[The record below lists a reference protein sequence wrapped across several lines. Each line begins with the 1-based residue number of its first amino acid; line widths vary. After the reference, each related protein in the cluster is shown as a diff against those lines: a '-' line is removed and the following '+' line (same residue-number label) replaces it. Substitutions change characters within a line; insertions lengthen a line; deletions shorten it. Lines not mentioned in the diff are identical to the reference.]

1 MSNNAHHEYH
11 EHHEHHEHHEYH
23 EHAHLTF
30 VPADTVVSFL
40 QSDPD
45 HYYDTFTR
53 FDLRARHVTSVPE
66 YINRI
71 PNTIV
76 DASASLCA
84 RIREAVPIVD
94 ARLRG
99 IHHVGFNG
107 KKAADLPWRIGFMK
121 ENKENKLY
129 EDGIPH
135 TRVDLIMLPIS
146 LAKASDKYLIDTLF
160 HEKVHIYQKAYPRDL
175 ERWLAHNGFERV
187 RRRTK
192 GSRIRA
198 NPDIDE
204 WVYRDANRV
213 YKCLYRSETPRHI
226 EDVKEDGLNFEHPF
240 EALSAF
246 YFFARFFLKS
256 A

>member
-1 MSNNAHHEYH
+1 MSNNAH
-11 EHHEHHEHHEYH
+11 H

-30 VPADTVVSFL
+30 VPADAVVGFL

-53 FDLRARHVTSVPE
+53 FDLRARRVASVVD
-66 YINRI
+66 YIERV
-71 PNTIV
+71 PNAIV
-76 DASASLCA
+76 DASAGLCA

-99 IHHVGFNG
+99 IRHVGFNG

-135 TRVDLIMLPIS
+135 TRVDLIMLPTR

-198 NPDIDE
+198 NPDIDG
-204 WVYRDANRV
+204 WVYRDTNRV
-213 YKCLYRSETPRHI
+213 YKCLYSSDTPRHI
-226 EDVKEDGLNFEHPF
+226 EDVKEGGLDFEHPF
-240 EALSAF
+240 EAAAAL
-246 YFFARFFLKS
+246 
-256 A
+256 

>member
-1 MSNNAHHEYH
+1 MSNNAH
-11 EHHEHHEHHEYH
+11 H

-30 VPADTVVSFL
+30 VPADAVVGFL

-71 PNTIV
+71 PNAIV
-76 DASASLCA
+76 DATAGLRA

-94 ARLRG
+94 ARLAR
-99 IHHVGFNG
+99 IQHVGFNG
-107 KKAADLPWRIGFMK
+107 KKAADLSWRIGFMK
-121 ENKENKLY
+121 ENKENKDKLY

-146 LAKASDKYLIDTLF
+146 LAKASNKYLIDTLF

-175 ERWLAHNGFERV
+175 ERWLVHNGFERV

-198 NPDIDE
+198 NPDIDG
-204 WVYRDANRV
+204 WVYRDTNRV
-213 YKCLYRSETPRHI
+213 YKCLYSSKTPTHI
-226 EDVKEDGLNFEHPF
+226 EDVKEDGLDFEHPF
-240 EALSAF
+240 EAVLSSPLEKG
-246 YFFARFFLKS
+246 RTPKI
-256 A
+256 

>member
-1 MSNNAHHEYH
+1 MSNHESC
-11 EHHEHHEHHEYH
+11 
-23 EHAHLTF
+23 AHLTF
-30 VPADTVVSFL
+30 FPADAVVGFL

-53 FDLRARHVTSVPE
+53 FDLRARHVASVAD

-71 PNTIV
+71 PNAIV
-76 DASASLCA
+76 DASAGLRA
-84 RIREAVPIVD
+84 RIREAVPIID

-99 IHHVGFNG
+99 IRHVGFNG

-121 ENKENKLY
+121 ENKKDKLY
-129 EDGIPH
+129 EDGLPH
-135 TRVDLIMLPIS
+135 TRVDLIMLPIR
-146 LAKASDKYLIDTLF
+146 LAKASDRELVDTLF

-198 NPDIDE
+198 NPDIDG
-204 WVYRDANRV
+204 WVYRDTNRV
-213 YKCLYRSETPRHI
+213 YKCLYSSETPRHI
-226 EDVKEDGLNFEHPF
+226 EDVKEGGLDFEHPF
-240 EALSAF
+240 EAAAAALSSPLEKG
-246 YFFARFFLKS
+246 RTPK
-256 A
+256 

>member
-1 MSNNAHHEYH
+1 MH
-11 EHHEHHEHHEYH
+11 H

-30 VPADTVVSFL
+30 VPADAVVSFL

-53 FDLRARHVTSVPE
+53 FDLCARHVTSVAE
-66 YINRI
+66 YIDRI
-71 PNTIV
+71 PNAII
-76 DASASLCA
+76 DASSGLRA

-94 ARLRG
+94 ARLAHIR
-99 IHHVGFNG
+99 HVGFNG
-107 KKAADLPWRIGFMK
+107 KKAANLPWRIGFMK
-121 ENKENKLY
+121 DKLY
-129 EDGIPH
+129 EDGLPH

-146 LAKASDKYLIDTLF
+146 LTKASNKYLIDTLF

-175 ERWLAHNGFERV
+175 ERWLAHNGFEQV

-198 NPDIDE
+198 NPDIDG

-213 YKCLYRSETPRHI
+213 YKCLYRSETPHHI
-226 EDVKEDGLNFEHPF
+226 EDVKDGGLEFEHPF
-240 EALSAF
+240 EAEAALIAV
-246 YFFARFFLKS
+246 L
-256 A
+256 

>member
-1 MSNNAHHEYH
+1 MSNHGR
-11 EHHEHHEHHEYH
+11 
-23 EHAHLTF
+23 HAHLAF
-30 VPADTVVSFL
+30 VPANIVVGFL

-53 FDLRARHVTSVPE
+53 FDLRARHVASVAD
-66 YINRI
+66 YIDRI
-71 PNTIV
+71 PHAIV
-76 DASASLCA
+76 DASAKLRA

-94 ARLRG
+94 ARLAR
-99 IHHVGFNG
+99 IQQVGFNG

-121 ENKENKLY
+121 NNKAGY
-129 EDGIPH
+129 EDGLPH
-135 TRVDLIMLPIS
+135 TRVDLIMLPTR
-146 LAKASDKYLIDTLF
+146 LAKASDRELIDTLF

-175 ERWLAHNGFERV
+175 EKWLAHNGFERV

-213 YKCLYRSETPRHI
+213 YKCLYSSETPKHI

-240 EALSAF
+240 EAALA
-246 YFFARFFLKS
+246 AL
-256 A
+256 